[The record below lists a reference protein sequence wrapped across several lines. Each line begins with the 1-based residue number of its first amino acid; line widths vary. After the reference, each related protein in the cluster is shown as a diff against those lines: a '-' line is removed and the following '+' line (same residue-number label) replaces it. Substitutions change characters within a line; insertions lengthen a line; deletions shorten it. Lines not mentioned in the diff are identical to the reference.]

1 MWNFIIIPNFQ
12 YKENTPLLIFVYR
25 HTHKVPTILLKGSR
39 AALSSNKWNRDIL
52 CLHEIRLY
60 NLWSSKKKMNGNL
73 FASMN
78 KIFFGCTGQKIFF
91 PLLLF
96 SFCCNGVRL
105 SPSLQA
111 QNEVFCQNAP
121 FCG

>member
-39 AALSSNKWNRDIL
+39 AALSSNKWNRDIF

-60 NLWSSKKKMNGNL
+60 NLWSSKKNEWKLVCFNEQDL
-73 FASMN
+73 FWLHRPED
-78 KIFFGCTGQKIFF
+78 FF
-91 PLLLF
+91 PIASVRLLL
-96 SFCCNGVRL
+96 
-105 SPSLQA
+105 
-111 QNEVFCQNAP
+111 
-121 FCG
+121 